1 MSITKNQCKRIREKE
16 GTVGGVT
23 YYITKNGDNKE
34 YPLCF
39 RIINNKEKNPDG
51 LLRCANAAGHNTDH
65 PGTGACSVHGGVLAN
80 VDNVIKF
87 IKTGK
92 SAYVTRA
99 SLANKIDRYLNED
112 SDQLFDLSTELA
124 ALRAIF
130 EEVIEKMAEPT
141 DPLKYG
147 DDLFRVV
154 NLVGTIG
161 TLVEK
166 ISKINSRNTLTSA
179 QVLYLRATV
188 ADILVKFIRDPNER
202 EMAVKELT
210 SRVTGNELPDYNLVK
225 RERWEKVEEGEDE

>member
-1 MSITKNQCKRIREKE
+1 MAITKSQCKRIREKE

-23 YYITKNGDNKE
+23 YYITKKGDVKE
-34 YPLCF
+34 YPVCF

-51 LLRCANAAGHNTDH
+51 LLRCANPAGHNTDH

-87 IKTGK
+87 IKNGR

-99 SLANKIDRYLNED
+99 SLSGKIERYLNED
-112 SDQLFDLSTELA
+112 AEQLFDLSKELA

-147 DDLFRVV
+147 DDVFRIV

-166 ISKINSRNTLTSA
+166 ISRINSRNTLTSA

-188 ADILVKFIRDPNER
+188 ADILVKYIRDPNDR
-202 EMAVKELT
+202 EQAVKELT

-225 RERWEKVEEGEDE
+225 RESWEEVEDG